1 MSFLNCIEFYLAIG
15 ILSFPFV
22 RMTNA
27 GKSDT
32 GTFIFFFSLF
42 MWPLMFCIVWYESS
56 YMVKERKKKEL
67 IEQKIK
73 WQETTEILEA
83 NRCGKTVQF
92 GDGRHTWH
100 HGSGIFNISASEL
113 ETLVKQHSPTNKS
126 LLEWLHNRDE
136 SVATPI
142 DISKLPLVCSSS
154 ILEYALDQNLFIV
167 FCSNCGTRIESVK
180 KFTDSAKMGCWFLHY
195 YCPNGHSLYSRVIGH
210 MTPSRSGK
218 NDKES
223 SSEK

>member
-1 MSFLNCIEFYLAIG
+1 
-15 ILSFPFV
+15 
-22 RMTNA
+22 MTNA

-56 YMVKERKKKEL
+56 YMVKERKNAHL
-67 IEQKIK
+67 IEQKTK
-73 WQETTEILEA
+73 WQETKETLEA
-83 NRCGKTVQF
+83 NRCGKTVQL
-92 GDGRHTWH
+92 GVGRHRWH
-100 HGSGIFNISASEL
+100 HGSGIFIISASEL
-113 ETLVKQHSPTNKS
+113 ETLVKQHNPTNKS
-126 LLEWLHNRDE
+126 LLDWLHNRDE
-136 SVATPI
+136 SIATQV
-142 DISKLPLVCSSS
+142 DISKLPLLGSISEHAHNSS
-154 ILEYALDQNLFIV
+154 ILEYALDQNLLV
-167 FCSNCGTRIESVK
+167 VSCLNCGNQIQTLKKLNESHASGMGTR
-180 KFTDSAKMGCWFLHY
+180 FLHY